1 MTLTREQVG
10 WRCAQDIE
18 EGWHVNLGIG
28 MPELCA
34 NAIPEGREILFHSEN
49 GILGMGPSPAAEDI
63 DPNLINAGKRPIT
76 MLPGASIFDHAMSF
90 GIVRGRHLDLCVL
103 GAYQLAANGDIANW
117 ARSRE
122 DLLPAIGG
130 AMDLAAGA
138 RRIWSVTTHVNR
150 DGSPKLLESCAYP
163 LTGAGVVSRIFSD
176 MAVIEVDEGGFLVR
190 EIAPG
195 ITPDALQAKTGAP
208 LRFADDLREIAAP
221 DLAPAPE
228 KIEAKA

>member
-18 EGWHVNLGIG
+18 DGWHVNLGIG

-34 NAIPEGREILFHSEN
+34 NALPEGREIVFHSEN
-49 GILGMGPSPAAEDI
+49 GILGMGPSPAAEDV

-76 MLPGASIFDHAMSF
+76 MLAGASIFDHALSF

-103 GAYQLAANGDIANW
+103 GAYQLAPNGDIANW
-117 ARSRE
+117 ARSSE
-122 DLLPAIGG
+122 DLLPAVGG

-138 RRIWSVTTHVNR
+138 RRIWSVLTHVGK
-150 DGSPKLLESCAYP
+150 DGHSRLMERCSYP
-163 LTGAGVVSRIFSD
+163 LTGAGVVSRIFTD
-176 MAVIEVDEGGFLVR
+176 MAVIDVADGFLVR

-195 ITPDALQAKTGAP
+195 VSAEELRAKTDAP
-208 LRFADDLREIAAP
+208 LRFADDCREIAAP
-221 DLAPAPE
+221 ELAPAPE
-228 KIEAKA
+228 KLQAPG

>member
-18 EGWHVNLGIG
+18 DGWHVNLGIG

-34 NAIPEGREILFHSEN
+34 NALPEGREIVFHSEN
-49 GILGMGPSPAAEDI
+49 GILGMGPSPAPEDI

-76 MLPGASIFDHAMSF
+76 MLEGASIFDHAMSF

-103 GAYQLAANGDIANW
+103 GAYQLAPNGDIANW
-117 ARSRE
+117 ARSSE
-122 DLLPAIGG
+122 DLLPAVGG

-138 RRIWSVTTHVNR
+138 RRIWSVLTHVGK
-150 DGSPKLLESCAYP
+150 DGHSRLMERCSYP
-163 LTGAGVVSRIFSD
+163 LTGAGVVSRIFTD
-176 MAVIEVDEGGFLVR
+176 MAVIDVADGFLVR

-195 ITPDALQAKTGAP
+195 VSAEELRAKTDAP
-208 LRFADDLREIAAP
+208 LRFADDCREIAAP
-221 DLAPAPE
+221 ELAPAPE
-228 KIEAKA
+228 KLQAPG